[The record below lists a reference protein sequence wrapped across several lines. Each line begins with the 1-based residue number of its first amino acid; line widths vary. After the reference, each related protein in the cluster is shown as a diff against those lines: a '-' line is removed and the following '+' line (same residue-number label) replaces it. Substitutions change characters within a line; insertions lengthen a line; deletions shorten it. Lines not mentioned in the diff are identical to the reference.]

1 MVLQDTDSHIRW
13 SSGWKVQSTR
23 SASGGTVHLSTRTG
37 ASVTLVYYGSYVEI
51 LGPTGRGAGTLQVT
65 LDGTTTSVSTHGSVF
80 RAQQVIFGAATP
92 GARHTLTLRVAGTAL
107 HPSVSIDSVVISG
120 GSSAVSDWRTR
131 NGKTHTTPTPPPD
144 STPTP
149 TPDPGTLGS
158 DPTPTPDPTATPDPT
173 PTPTATPTPAPT
185 QNPTPPPVNPG
196 SSDLYGM
203 GISANSLG
211 NTQVG
216 GTSCGCSNNA
226 SSYRFR
232 ATTTSKLNTIRIYL
246 IDGSGYA
253 GGNGGTMSIS
263 VQTDDG
269 SALHGPSGTVLTS
282 TSIRPG
288 NPIAVGYLPL
298 ITFPA
303 PASLTAGQLY
313 HIVFKNT
320 DSSPTVNYVSLDG
333 LFTYASTSPR
343 NPAYNDLDW
352 AQLMSSTGTG
362 GWAVRQNYTP
372 ILDLGYANAIHAGV
386 GYMEVWVNAPKAI
399 SGSSE
404 VREIFTP
411 ATDHSVSSV
420 GVRISQTSGSS
431 PLAVKLETSS
441 GSVLATGSIS
451 AAALGSSPNWASA
464 SLSSAVTLSAGHG
477 YQLVLSAP
485 SGTSYS
491 AFSVERGNY
500 YSFNPVTYFSDG
512 YGQYTTNGSSWSGF
526 DQPGGS
532 SNNTNSDLQFY
543 FQ

>member
-1 MVLQDTDSHIRW
+1 MARSRKI
-13 SSGWKVQSTR
+13 GR
-23 SASGGTVHLSTRTG
+23 SALALAAAILVVAFVVASAALPSATIPVRNTASTYEGSGIG
-37 ASVTLVYYGSYVEI
+37 A
-51 LGPTGRGAGTLQVT
+51 
-65 LDGTTTSVSTHGSVF
+65 D
-80 RAQQVIFGAATP
+80 
-92 GARHTLTLRVAGTAL
+92 
-107 HPSVSIDSVVISG
+107 
-120 GSSAVSDWRTR
+120 
-131 NGKTHTTPTPPPD
+131 
-144 STPTP
+144 
-149 TPDPGTLGS
+149 
-158 DPTPTPDPTATPDPT
+158 
-173 PTPTATPTPAPT
+173 
-185 QNPTPPPVNPG
+185 
-196 SSDLYGM
+196 
-203 GISANSLG
+203 SLG

-420 GVRISQTSGSS
+420 GVRISLVEGNGPLTIRVVDGKD
-431 PLAVKLETSS
+431 LAVIGQVS
-441 GSVLATGSIS
+441 LAAGLFGTEPAWVSTTLPKPIEL
-451 AAALGSSPNWASA
+451 AAGDA
-464 SLSSAVTLSAGHG
+464 
-477 YQLVLSAP
+477 YQLIFSAP
-485 SGTSYS
+485 NGSSYS
-491 AFSVERGNY
+491 AFSIERGNNFD
-500 YSFNPVTYFSDG
+500 FNSATYFSEG
-512 YGQYTTNGSSWSGF
+512 YGQFTTDGSSWSGF

-543 FQ
+543 LK